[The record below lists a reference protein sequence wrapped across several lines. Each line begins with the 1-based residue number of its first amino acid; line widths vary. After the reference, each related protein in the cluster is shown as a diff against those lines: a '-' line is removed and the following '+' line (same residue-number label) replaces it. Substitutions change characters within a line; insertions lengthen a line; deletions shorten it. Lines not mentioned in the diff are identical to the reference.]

1 MNHIARALPPLSRL
15 RPFEAA
21 ARHESFTLAAAELGL
36 TQTAVSK
43 QIAALER
50 DLGVALFERRNR
62 AVFLTDEGKRFGRI
76 VSTALADI
84 ATEAAQLRGASLPGG
99 LVLHCQLCEAF
110 YWLMPRLSRF
120 HERHP
125 GTEVR
130 VVSAL
135 APLTDA
141 QEHFDVA
148 IQTTGRPS
156 GAARLAFTA
165 SDEVFPVCAP
175 GLVEEA
181 RRPIPL
187 DDLSR
192 FPLLSHRVVPQDWMD
207 WPQWFDALGRRMP
220 RDARPTHF
228 DSFPLVLQ
236 AAVAGQGIALGWRR
250 TVDGLL
256 AEGKL
261 TRVCNE
267 TVQRPTEISVFRGL
281 RRGNHAEAQAL
292 LNWLKLELGGSD

>member
-1 MNHIARALPPLSRL
+1 MDHITRALPPLSRL

-21 ARHESFTLAAAELGL
+21 ARHESFTLAASELGL
-36 TQTAVSK
+36 TQTAVTK

-62 AVFLTDEGKRFGRI
+62 AVFLTDEGSRFGRI

-84 ATEAAQLRGASLPGG
+84 ATEAAQLRGVALPGG

-125 GTEVR
+125 DIEVR

-135 APLTDA
+135 APLTEA
-141 QEHFDVA
+141 REHFDVA

-156 GAARLAFTA
+156 GSARLAFTA
-165 SDEVFPVCAP
+165 SDQVFPVCAP
-175 GLVEEA
+175 GLVEGV
-181 RRPIPL
+181 RQPIPL
-187 DDLSR
+187 DSLSR
-192 FPLLSHRVVPQDWMD
+192 FPLLSHRVVPQDWID
-207 WPQWFDALGRRMP
+207 WPEWFNALGRRMP
-220 RDARPTHF
+220 QEVRLVHF

-250 TVDGLL
+250 TVDGML
-256 AEGKL
+256 AEGNL
-261 TRVCNE
+261 IRACDE
-267 TVQRPTEISVFRGL
+267 TIHRPTEISVFRGA
-281 RRGNHAEAQAL
+281 RRGNHAETQAL
-292 LNWLKLELGGSD
+292 LRWLELEFERSD